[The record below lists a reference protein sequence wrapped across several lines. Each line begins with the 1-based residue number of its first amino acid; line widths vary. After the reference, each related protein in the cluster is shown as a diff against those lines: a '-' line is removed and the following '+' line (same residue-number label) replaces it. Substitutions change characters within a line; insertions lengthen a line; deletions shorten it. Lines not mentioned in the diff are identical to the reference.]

1 MKSFNM
7 DWPMIVVALWMWVIT
22 TVIALLTPRFSRPDL
37 FFAITVSSSFQQTPA
52 GRAILRRY
60 YTVVVVVSLIA
71 SSLIALVSFRS
82 LPLKLTGLLGLTFVQ
97 MLGWFAAFLVA
108 RHHTMPHHLE
118 PSAERE
124 AELRPRE
131 TSLPGGWL
139 AQVGPF
145 VILGA
150 ACLCLWLRWDN
161 IPAQIPIHWSASG
174 MPNDWAAKTPS
185 AVFGVAVI
193 GLLICLLIA
202 VLWQAVIK
210 SARRIYSSGNG
221 GRREARFLRSM
232 SLFLLGTEYWLALL
246 TSTLS
251 LAALRSNPNAPLPMF
266 APILLGQ
273 TLLIAAI
280 FFIASRAGQGG
291 WRWGVAGENAALS
304 ADSPPVGDRTP
315 DECWKLGLFYLNRND
330 PALFVEKRFGLGW
343 TLNFGNP
350 KSWLVMGAILGVTVA
365 ALASA
370 ILTTGGGHFGR
381 MAPAMEAS
389 PRSGAEQAAVSAAR
403 VWLKIID
410 DGDYAR
416 SWKEAALLF
425 QRSVTPKSWE
435 DSMKKYREPEG
446 SVVSR
451 KALDIKS
458 AVPPGA
464 PAGNYVI
471 MQFLTD
477 FANKHGGVETVTFL
491 EEKDGKWRSVGYFIK

>member
-7 DWPMIVVALWMWVIT
+7 DWPMTVVALWVWVIT
-22 TVIALLTPRFSRPDL
+22 AVIALLTPRFSRPDL
-37 FFAITVSSSFQQTPA
+37 FFAITVSPSFRQTPA

-60 YTVVVVVSLIA
+60 YTSVVVVSLIA

-82 LPLKLTGLLGLTFVQ
+82 APLKLTGLLGLVFVQ

-108 RHHTMPHHLE
+108 RNHTMPHHVE

-139 AQVGPF
+139 AQAGPF
-145 VILGA
+145 LILGA

-161 IPAQIPIHWSASG
+161 IPARIPIHWSANG
-174 MPNDWAAKTPS
+174 IPNDWAAKNPA

-202 VLWQAVIK
+202 VLWRAVIN

-221 GRREARFLRSM
+221 ARREARFLRSI

-246 TSTLS
+246 MGMIS

-266 APILLGQ
+266 ASILLGQ

-291 WRWGVAGENAALS
+291 WRWGASGENAALS
-304 ADSPPVGDRTP
+304 ADTPPVGDRTP

-343 TLNFGNP
+343 TLNFANP

-365 ALASA
+365 ALVSA
-370 ILTTGGGHFGR
+370 RLTMKGGHSAR
-381 MAPAMEAS
+381 IAAAREALPKS
-389 PRSGAEQAAVSAAR
+389 DAEQAAVSAAQA
-403 VWLKIID
+403 WLKMID
-410 DGDYAR
+410 DRDYAG
-416 SWKEAALLF
+416 SWKEAAPLF
-425 QRSVTPKSWE
+425 QRAVTQKDWE

-477 FANKHGGVETVTFL
+477 FAKKRSGVETLTFL
-491 EEKDGKWRSVGYFIK
+491 QEKDGRWKSVGYFIK